1 VAAKLKQNPAQAVA
15 AACGARLVQWIGS
28 VAAVPPVS
36 SIAAVAVA
44 VSMAGVAVA
53 VSVAMTVTMGNVR
66 TDVGTAAAGTG
77 ALGQQQAQKHHH
89 NDDEN
94 DIQRRHSSRPFRLVQ
109 LFR

>member
-1 VAAKLKQNPAQAVA
+1 
-15 AACGARLVQWIGS
+15 

-53 VSVAMTVTMGNVR
+53 VSMAMTMGNVR
-66 TDVGTAAAGTG
+66 ADVGTAAAGTG

-89 NDDEN
+89 SDAEN

-109 LFR
+109 LSR